1 MNRDTVQDCFNL
13 LSCLGVCAC
22 LCVCVCVHLC
32 FRMCGGLQVT
42 ISSVIF
48 SLMLENVKWFRGQMS
63 VTWNIPWP
71 FYRSVCADIINGS
84 LQWHR
89 ADSHFQKGQWWNEAK
104 TLRSVRYGHSAV
116 CGCVCVSLS
125 FHSPGS
131 PLPNSTWVG
140 IAPEATLQ

>member
-1 MNRDTVQDCFNL
+1 MR
-13 LSCLGVCAC
+13 LGVCAC
-22 LCVCVCVHLC
+22 LCVCVCPSVFQDVWRTTGHYLICHLQLNVGKC
-32 FRMCGGLQVT
+32 QMIQGPNVCDLKY
-42 ISSVIF
+42 
-48 SLMLENVKWFRGQMS
+48 SLAVLSQ
-63 VTWNIPWP
+63 
-71 FYRSVCADIINGS
+71 CQIINGS

-131 PLPNSTWVG
+131 PLPNFTWVG